1 MFLELLDY
9 SEEYQAAI
17 SDALA
22 LWTPSDDN
30 PGASYTEMFLGGNE
44 EVAAQFSLVA
54 AAVVDENFEPLEEM
68 DFDTFLT
75 EAETLIGMTEVQA
88 ALAATFAEVL
98 AAWNAISEEV

>member
-1 MFLELLDY
+1 
-9 SEEYQAAI
+9 
-17 SDALA
+17 
-22 LWTPSDDN
+22 
-30 PGASYTEMFLGGNE
+30 MFLGGNE

>member
-1 MFLELLDY
+1 
-9 SEEYQAAI
+9 
-17 SDALA
+17 
-22 LWTPSDDN
+22 
-30 PGASYTEMFLGGNE
+30 MFLGGNE
-44 EVAAQFSLVA
+44 DVAAQFSLVA